1 MYQPEAYQ
9 YNPSA
14 MESDYD
20 IGKAGDYG
28 LINPRLGFIRKVY
41 GILSAQLALTTL
53 ICSFAVTSK
62 GFQAF
67 MIGNIWLLFLVV
79 ILSFAILIPLAC
91 CKSVARQVPINY
103 YLLAGFTF
111 CEGYL
116 VGFICIEYEPMTVL
130 QAAIM
135 TTALVFTLTAY
146 AFTTKTDFTVYTG
159 IMLCFLV
166 CLLLFGIFLM
176 FFHSELLRT
185 IYLALGVLCFGIYL
199 IIDTQMAAGL
209 SSLS

>member
-1 MYQPEAYQ
+1 
-9 YNPSA
+9 
-14 MESDYD
+14 
-20 IGKAGDYG
+20 
-28 LINPRLGFIRKVY
+28 
-41 GILSAQLALTTL
+41 
-53 ICSFAVTSK
+53 
-62 GFQAF
+62 

-199 IIDTQMAAGL
+199 IIDTQMIMGGHHHQIELDDYIMGALTLYLDIINLFIKILELLAKAKGE
-209 SSLS
+209 